1 MLFILSLQHGYV
13 GIFPKTGSGLITDV
27 DVLDSSPHPVAFS
40 KACLKNVF
48 TVILVLIYLMLTTVA
63 VFLAYQTISDF
74 LEKLNHPVMSVS
86 YKEVEEF
93 APPGGVHT
101 HSTDFVIHYLGS
113 LIKIL
118 EFSSTLICV
127 CVICVIALFFSHC
140 RNCVVPRESSVN
152 KMSAPLP

>member
-1 MLFILSLQHGYV
+1 M
-13 GIFPKTGSGLITDV
+13 
-27 DVLDSSPHPVAFS
+27 DSSPYAIAFN

-86 YKEVEEF
+86 YKEVEKF

-101 HSTDFVIHYLGS
+101 HNTPFVIHHLGA
-113 LIKIL
+113 LIKIQ
-118 EFSSTLICV
+118 EVNSTVVWGCICL
-127 CVICVIALFFSHC
+127 IALFFLLF
-140 RNCVVPRESSVN
+140 RNCVVPREGSVI
-152 KMSAPLP
+152 KLSAPLPWSHSPSFIGWPDGGQWLCLTACCL